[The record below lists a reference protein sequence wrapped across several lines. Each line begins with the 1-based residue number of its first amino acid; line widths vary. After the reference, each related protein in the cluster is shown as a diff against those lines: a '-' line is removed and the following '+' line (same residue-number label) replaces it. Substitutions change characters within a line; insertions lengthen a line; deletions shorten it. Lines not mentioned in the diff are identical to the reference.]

1 MCDSVRSFPPLPVA
15 PFCLTNGHILSS
27 TGPVF
32 HTKNAVDTR
41 GTGRAAQFLM
51 QTNTSQA
58 TSDDITKLATI
69 IKKVN
74 IGMLTTAAHDGAM
87 HARPMSTQNEPFD
100 GHELWFFTSAP
111 SGKTAEI
118 QNDQNV
124 NVSYANPGDNAW
136 VSISGKATIVRDR
149 AKIDQYWNAGV
160 KPWFPQGK
168 EDPSL
173 ALIRV
178 DVDSAEYWDSASSTL
193 VQVVGYIK
201 ATLTGK
207 AADGGENRRVDLHR

>member
-1 MCDSVRSFPPLPVA
+1 
-15 PFCLTNGHILSS
+15 
-27 TGPVF
+27 
-32 HTKNAVDTR
+32 
-41 GTGRAAQFLM
+41 M

-74 IGMLTTAAHDGAM
+74 VGMLTTAAHDGAM

-100 GHELWFFTSAP
+100 GHVLWFFTSAP

-149 AKIDQYWNAGV
+149 DKIDQYWNAGV